1 MLSIKKRT
9 GCSFL
14 FILPDFLFGF
24 LPDTHITT
32 GLPRPDPCPV
42 RFLMGRSCGPDGGRL
57 EGLRKEFNM
66 TALDLIMIVLAVG
79 LFAVPVGAAI
89 FFGLYAAWDR
99 WRRGR

>member
-1 MLSIKKRT
+1 
-9 GCSFL
+9 
-14 FILPDFLFGF
+14 
-24 LPDTHITT
+24 
-32 GLPRPDPCPV
+32 
-42 RFLMGRSCGPDGGRL
+42 MGRQAAAPTADAW
-57 EGLRKEFNM
+57 GLRKEFDM